1 MFESNQ
7 PAQRRRT
14 GAIRGVYIPILDVT
28 FNGATVTNLPQ
39 PTPLTTVDV
48 VHQYDPVGDF
58 PLNPLNPFADLNSLM
73 GFFYEHP
80 EGGLGTPQPKASS
93 RIRRTT

>member
-1 MFESNQ
+1 MFESN
-7 PAQRRRT
+7 PNRPSGGVL

-28 FNGATVTNLPQ
+28 FNGATVTNSPQ

-58 PLNPLNPFADLNSLM
+58 RS
-73 GFFYEHP
+73 
-80 EGGLGTPQPKASS
+80 
-93 RIRRTT
+93 IRSTCLPISTR